1 MKFAALKKLRQK
13 WAADQPTYGIWITL
27 ESPSICEMAVALGL
41 DWVVI
46 DAEHGHLDW
55 KEITEHIRAAVR
67 SDTVVLVRLTELNI
81 GLIKRALDVGAD
93 GIVIPWIENVAQLK
107 QALAFSL
114 FPPEGVRGIGGE
126 RATGWGQCFLEH
138 TRDANEHVLVVPVIE
153 TVTAGRNIR
162 ELCTVNGIELYFIG
176 PADYSSSAGYRGQ
189 WEGPGVAAQLLAIK
203 DTVRNCGKQC
213 GIISTSLEDLIERR
227 QQRFRAIGL
236 GSDCGLL
243 LRSLRASLAKVGQDR
258 RILPDFQP
266 QPLATAPLPRPPKSV
281 RPDRPEVVTDPDA
294 SPPVELA
301 PGVALDVLV
310 GARNNARGL
319 TTDLVT
325 FQPDSGLPYHTHPV
339 TESITVLSGEFLVAV
354 EGREYRLRI
363 LDNLVIPWGLPHQ
376 TRNASP
382 TQLGVL
388 HAAMASASPTR
399 DLVSTQFEARPAPN
413 GSPGVPGKER
423 VTTFHTAPRSEAGPG
438 TSFIDHFNKE
448 LVPGIEM
455 SGGYG
460 LFQPGGRLPAHFHD
474 FDESICIIDGT
485 ATAVVEGRRYSMAN
499 YSTALQPGGRV
510 HYFINE
516 SDRPM
521 AMLWVYAGPVP
532 ERIIVDERCALP
544 GGDPWT
550 E

>member
-1 MKFAALKKLRQK
+1 
-13 WAADQPTYGIWITL
+13 
-27 ESPSICEMAVALGL
+27 
-41 DWVVI
+41 
-46 DAEHGHLDW
+46 
-55 KEITEHIRAAVR
+55 
-67 SDTVVLVRLTELNI
+67 
-81 GLIKRALDVGAD
+81 
-93 GIVIPWIENVAQLK
+93 
-107 QALAFSL
+107 
-114 FPPEGVRGIGGE
+114 
-126 RATGWGQCFLEH
+126 
-138 TRDANEHVLVVPVIE
+138 VIE
-153 TVTAGRNIR
+153 TVTAGQNIR
-162 ELCTVNGIELYFIG
+162 ELCAVNGIELYFIG

-189 WEGPGVAAQLLAIK
+189 WEGPGVAAELLAIK

-213 GIISTSLEDLIERR
+213 GIISTSLENLIERR
-227 QQRFRAIGL
+227 QQGFCAIGL
-236 GSDCGLL
+236 GSDCALL
-243 LRSLRASLAKVGQDR
+243 LRSLRAALATVGHDR

-266 QPLATAPLPRPPKSV
+266 QPLLRAPSAAAPLARPPESV
-281 RPDRPEVVTDPDA
+281 RPDRPEVVTEPGA
-294 SPPVELA
+294 GPPVELA

-319 TTDLVT
+319 TTGLVT
-325 FQPDSGLPYHTHPV
+325 FQPNSGLPYHTHPV

-363 LDNLVIPWGLPHQ
+363 LDNLVIPRGLPHQ
-376 TRNASP
+376 TRNASL
-382 TQLGVL
+382 TQPGVL
-388 HAAMASASPTR
+388 HAAMASATPTR

-413 GSPGVPGKER
+413 GSTGVPGKER
-423 VTTFHTAPRSEAGPG
+423 VTTFNTAPRSLVTHCGPG
-438 TSFIDHFNKE
+438 TSFIDHFNQE

-485 ATAVVEGRRYSMAN
+485 ATAVVEGRRYSMAS
-499 YSTALQPGGRV
+499 YSTALQPRGRV

-532 ERIIVDERCALP
+532 ERIVVDERCALP
-544 GGDPWT
+544 GGDPWK